1 LNDAIYNQ
9 LLELARSQPGRL
21 TYYSNIAQLVG
32 LSMDIEE
39 ERDKLSLLL
48 WEIVEHEH
56 NNNRPMLT
64 AIVVHR
70 GNDNNPG
77 EGFFSSS
84 NENREIRRIA

>member
-1 LNDAIYNQ
+1 
-9 LLELARSQPGRL
+9 
-21 TYYSNIAQLVG
+21 
-32 LSMDIEE
+32 MDIEE

-77 EGFFSSS
+77 EGFFSAATKIGKFDGSRDPITRLEFWVRQVGEVHEYWAS
-84 NENREIRRIA
+84 H